1 MTWKEFLA
9 LPKRIRSPN
18 RRLHEEV
25 RELRKQIETTGEET
39 IHESNRCC
47 GKRAYDTKE
56 EALASILSNRSN
68 KSKKPFRAYICP
80 EGKWHLSGFSKKK
93 YRDAKKKRE

>member
-18 RRLHEEV
+18 RRLQEEV

-56 EALASILSNRSN
+56 EALAAILSNRSS
-68 KSKKPFRAYICP
+68 KSKKPFRAYFCP
-80 EGKWHLSGFSKKK
+80 EGKWHLSGHSRKTFSKN
-93 YRDAKKKRE
+93 KRSQ